1 MIRNI
6 CELTETA
13 TKCWKKKKKKEKEGR
28 KISKQGERI
37 RSALP
42 AKINEAGR
50 AWPE

>member
-1 MIRNI
+1 M
-6 CELTETA
+6 LG
-13 TKCWKKKKKKEKEGR
+13 KKKKKKEKEGR